1 MLNSDCWA
9 IVDEPP
15 VFTEFDVY
23 IYKGERNCSLVYCL
37 RLLLKLLNKSYMN
50 CYFQDMLTLGS
61 RSLKQHLE
69 KLKRKLDCQ
78 KSSWTSW
85 TISNQCF
92 TMRHM
97 ANPRKLFTGS
107 QNWKT
112 PTFLSHCRTSTQT
125 SNGCPWRR
133 LAVWCSLKTWRK
145 LSEMQ
150 TVSFQNYRNIVVST
164 SVLLN
169 PSLLPSIAL
178 LLSFFFIVFFKE
190 KQVYWSVTLST
201 IVVSKSILILDHE
214 KLSSF
219 FLNSLYYTIIYNMN
233 IVIVPRSS
241 CPHTTR
247 PFLNSLYYTI
257 IYNMNIVTVPRSSCP
272 HTARP
277 IAHFLQ

>member
-9 IVDEPP
+9 MVDEPP
-15 VFTEFDVY
+15 VFTEFVIY
-23 IYKGERNCSLVYCL
+23 IYNGETNCSLVYCF
-37 RLLLKLLNKSYMN
+37 RLNILKLLNKSYMN

-61 RSLKQHLE
+61 QSLKQHSE
-69 KLKRKLDCQ
+69 KLKRKLGCQ

-112 PTFLSHCRTSTQT
+112 PIFPSHCRMSTQT

-150 TVSFQNYRNIVVST
+150 TMSFPNYWNIVVST
-164 SVLLN
+164 SILLN

-178 LLSFFFIVFFKE
+178 LFFLLFFF
-190 KQVYWSVTLST
+190 
-201 IVVSKSILILDHE
+201 
-214 KLSSF
+214 
-219 FLNSLYYTIIYNMN
+219 
-233 IVIVPRSS
+233 
-241 CPHTTR
+241 
-247 PFLNSLYYTI
+247 
-257 IYNMNIVTVPRSSCP
+257 
-272 HTARP
+272 
-277 IAHFLQ
+277 